1 MSKNYK
7 DTLNLPRTDF
17 PMKANLA
24 AREPEMLRTWEQAK
38 LYQEIQKSREG
49 RELFVL
55 HDGPPFA
62 NGDVHMG
69 TALNKIL
76 KDFVVKS
83 QTMLGK
89 RAPYVPGWDCHG
101 LPIEYKVVKE
111 SRALSPLEVRKK
123 CEAFAR
129 KFIDIQRKQF
139 KRLGVFGDWE
149 HPYLTMDPEY
159 EAEILRAFAVFVEK
173 GLVYEAQKPVF
184 WSTGAQTALAEAE
197 VEYQERDDTAVYVR
211 FSVASG
217 EWKDKASI
225 AIWTTTPWT
234 LPANLA
240 IAVDAKEK
248 YVVQEFK
255 VGHASGSPLDES
267 AEADLHDS
275 GNRDGSTTLV
285 LAEKLIPRFSA
296 ATGLQPVG
304 KPLASILG
312 ANLEGTK
319 AHHPFLNRDVR
330 VFTAGFVTMD
340 SGTGAVHIAP
350 GHGADDYVL
359 GMEHKLPILSPVDDH
374 GRFTD
379 EAGLPNL
386 TGKYVFDANPDITE
400 LLRERG
406 MLLGEE
412 RFHHSYPY
420 CWRSKTPI
428 IFRNVDQF
436 FIRIDALR
444 GRALEAI
451 HNEVKWIPAWGE
463 NRIAGTVES
472 RPDWVISRQR
482 SWGVPLPVFYRVAHA
497 SGLPQGESAGADL
510 RESRNRDGRGTLE
523 VILDPNTIRKL
534 ADLVAQ
540 RGSNIWFELDD
551 AALAKEVGLPPDTTK
566 GTDTI
571 DVWIDSGVSHKAVC
585 AVHSELRD
593 PADMYLEATDQH
605 RGWFQSSLMT
615 SIALNNRAP
624 YRTCVTHGFVVDLDG
639 KKISKSG
646 TYEKPTAADH
656 FVGKYGADLLRLWAS
671 SIDYTTDVP
680 FSEEIFTRLGDT
692 YRRIRNTLRILIGNL
707 YDFTPHPALSPSRGE
722 VGQDSERATTNRLS
736 PGRGE
741 DEGEGLSAYTLV
753 DRWVLER
760 LDEVIATCRSA
771 YENFEFHKVYH
782 ALNQFCAV
790 DLSSLYID
798 ITKDRMY
805 CDAPDSP
812 RRRATQAAMGE
823 IFEALCRLLAPILVF
838 TAEEAWRYSAVASID
853 NAGRPGSAT
862 PATTS
867 IHLQEF
873 PPAQARGRKAIEQ
886 VEELLRLRSI
896 IGQAIERAR
905 QEKVIG
911 NTLEAR
917 VVLHSDSDVTDKIP
931 KEELEEF
938 FILSDLTIQK
948 AKEASASVTKT
959 SYKKCDRC
967 WRHRPSVG
975 TSTAHPDLCDRCESV
990 VTPMTKSE

>member
-1 MSKNYK
+1 MSQNYK
-7 DTLNLPRTDF
+7 DTLNLPRTDLA
-17 PMKANLA
+17 MRANLA
-24 AREPEMLRTWEQAK
+24 AREPEMLRTWEK
-38 LYQEIQKSREG
+38 TRLYQEIQKSRGG
-49 RELFVL
+49 RKLFVL

-111 SRALSPLEVRKK
+111 SRELSPLEVRKK

-129 KFIDIQRKQF
+129 KFINIQREQF
-139 KRLGVFGDWE
+139 KRLGVFGDWK
-149 HPYLTMDPEY
+149 HPYLTMDPKY

-240 IAVDAKEK
+240 IAVDGKEN
-248 YVVQEFK
+248 YVVQEF
-255 VGHASGSPLDES
+255 S
-267 AEADLHDS
+267 
-275 GNRDGSTTLV
+275 RDGSSEILV
-285 LAEKLIPRFSA
+285 LAEKLLPRFSA

-304 KPLASILG
+304 KPLASFPG
-312 ANLEGTK
+312 ADLEGVK
-319 AHHPFLNRDVR
+319 ARHPFLDRDVP
-330 VFTAGFVTMD
+330 VFTAGFVTME
-340 SGTGAVHIAP
+340 SGTGLVHIAP

-359 GMEHKLPILSPVDDH
+359 GMEHNLPILSPVDDH

-379 EAGLPNL
+379 EAGLPSL
-386 TGKYVFDANPDITE
+386 TGKYVFDANPDIVE

-412 RFHHSYPY
+412 KFHHSYPY

-482 SWGVPLPVFYRVAHA
+482 SWGVPLPVFY
-497 SGLPQGESAGADL
+497 GKNGK
-510 RESRNRDGRGTLE
+510 
-523 VILDPNTIRKL
+523 VILDPKIIRKL

-540 RGSNIWFELDD
+540 RGSNVWFELDD
-551 AALAKEVGLPPDTTK
+551 AALAKELGLPPDVTK

-585 AVHSELRD
+585 ALHPELRD

-624 YRTCVTHGFVVDLDG
+624 YKICVTHGFVVDLDG
-639 KKISKSG
+639 KKLSKSG

-656 FVGKYGADLLRLWAS
+656 FVGQYGADLLRLWAS
-671 SIDYTTDVP
+671 SIDFTTDVP

-692 YRRIRNTLRILIGNL
+692 YRRIRNTLRILLGNL
-707 YDFTPHPALSPSRGE
+707 YDFESRRQE
-722 VGQDSERATTNRLS
+722 TRKDVS
-736 PGRGE
+736 
-741 DEGEGLSAYTLV
+741 LV
-753 DRWVLER
+753 DRWILER
-760 LDEVIATCRSA
+760 LEEVIGTCRSA
-771 YENFEFHKVYH
+771 YEKFEFHKVYH

-790 DLSSLYID
+790 DLSSLYVD

-812 RRRATQAAMGE
+812 RRRATQAAMRE
-823 IFEALCRLLAPILVF
+823 IFDALCRLLAPVLVF
-838 TAEEAWRYSAVASID
+838 TAEEAWHHSKEKR
-853 NAGRPGSAT
+853 GG
-862 PATTS
+862 S
-867 IHLQEF
+867 IHLQDF
-873 PPAQARGRKAIEQ
+873 PETQGGGREAIDR
-886 VEELLRLRSI
+886 VEALLRLRGI
-896 IGQAIERAR
+896 IGQAIEHAR
-905 QEKVIG
+905 QEKLIG

-917 VVLHSDSDVTDKIP
+917 VILNSDSDVTDRIP

-938 FILSDLTIQK
+938 FILSDLTIHR
-948 AKEASASVTKT
+948 ANEPSASVTKT
-959 SYKKCDRC
+959 PYKKCARC
-967 WRHRPSVG
+967 WRHRPTVG
-975 TSTAHPDLCDRCESV
+975 TSKTHPDLCDRCESV
-990 VTPMTKSE
+990 VAAMTKSE